1 MNLENNT
8 SADTTLRDIENL
20 LSHSPISQFLE
31 CEAYELN
38 NQPALRL
45 KIDEHHI
52 GNPLIRAVHGGI
64 LASFCECTAS
74 VILALDVGE
83 SRLQKALS
91 QETTYLR
98 TTTDAD
104 CYAFATI
111 QKAGR
116 RITTISVKAWQSNI
130 EKPVAISNLRFLV
143 SNFSARQP

>member
-1 MNLENNT
+1 MNLENTTN
-8 SADTTLRDIENL
+8 ADTTLLDIGNL
-20 LSHSPISQFLE
+20 LSHSPFAQFLE
-31 CEAYELN
+31 CEAFELN

-45 KIDEHHI
+45 KFDEHHI
-52 GNPLIRAVHGGI
+52 GNPLIRAVHGGV
-64 LASFCECTAS
+64 LASFCECTAA
-74 VILALDVGE
+74 VIFALKSDD

-98 TTTDAD
+98 STTDAD
-104 CYAFATI
+104 CYASAVI

-143 SNFSARQP
+143 SNVSAK